1 MESQR
6 NWKALVVRQ
15 AQATGAGDLPRHTI
29 DELAAHLEDI
39 YADAL
44 KAGRTE
50 ADAYRAA
57 EAALLESAAALPTV
71 PRPRTRRPDARPPQ
85 EIAAGGRITG
95 IGGDLR
101 FAWRQWKRSPSFAAV
116 AILTLGLGAGAAT
129 AIFSIVDTVLLRP
142 LPFREPDR
150 LVTIWETNAE
160 KGLPRERLSPVNFM
174 DYRATQS
181 AFSDAAAWWRPEIN
195 LAEPRLEPIRVSTIE
210 TSANLF
216 DLLGVSTQ
224 LGPGFPQQGP
234 FNSRDLIAVISDRLW
249 RQRYSA
255 DPSVIGKPIE
265 VNNGSYTIAGVMPPR
280 FNFPD
285 DVDLWLRL
293 SWDYTL
299 HSRGAHFTEAVA
311 RLQPGITVEQAARE
325 LEQVS
330 ARLAGQAPSTNGGWI
345 ARPIPLLD
353 DMLGYYRPA
362 LIVLLAAVG
371 LVLLTACLNVAG
383 LLLARATARA
393 REMAVRAALGA
404 SRARLVRQMLL
415 ESLLLAGAGT
425 AAGAVAAIA
434 LLKGAIALLPASV
447 PRLAQTTVD
456 VRLLVFALAVV
467 ASTAL
472 VFGLVPALVTASA
485 RASEALKDSTRTST
499 GVRGHRISRVL
510 VVAEVAL
517 ACAVLVASALLVR
530 SVTRMMNA
538 PTGIIADGVVTA
550 TLQLE
555 NAKYP
560 AWANVEQFYALM
572 LEAVRRQPG
581 IEAAGLST
589 AIVLQPGWRIPVA
602 VDGRPAPRPEEA
614 PIVQHVSVSSGYF
627 ETFRVR
633 LLDGRLLQDSDT
645 ATAEPVIVV
654 NETLAKR
661 LFPGESTVGKRL
673 ISTAQQIGPLG
684 RNLMFTSREV
694 QSVPFRIVG
703 VVSDVHQAPIGQAA
717 EPVLYHSQR
726 QFPFRAMTVVAR
738 GQDTATVVTGI
749 RQALR
754 GIDSAV
760 ALSNVRTMEERLITA
775 TAAPRLLTG
784 VLVTFAVLT
793 GLLAAIGVYGLLAW
807 TVNERRRELA
817 IRLALGAQPLA
828 VARLVAVHGLA
839 LTAGG
844 ILLGLGGAQLA
855 GGLLQDVLFQTRTT
869 DVLAMSGA
877 AALLIGAAVLACIAP
892 ARRAARVAPVEGMR
906 EC

>member
-1 MESQR
+1 MKPQR
-6 NWKALVVRQ
+6 DWKALVTRE
-15 AQATGAGDLPRHTI
+15 AHATGAADLPQHTI

-39 YADAL
+39 YSEAL
-44 KAGRTE
+44 SAGRSE
-50 ADAYRAA
+50 ADAYRVA
-57 EAALLESAAALPTV
+57 EAALAESAAALRTV
-71 PRPRTRRPDARPPQ
+71 PRPRTRPVDARPPD
-85 EIAAGGRITG
+85 EIAAGSKITG
-95 IGGDLR
+95 IGGDLK
-101 FAWRQWKRSPSFAAV
+101 FAWRQWRRSPSFAAV
-116 AILTLGLGAGAAT
+116 AILTLGLGAGSAT

-150 LVTIWETNAE
+150 LVTIWETSAE
-160 KGLPRERLSPVNFM
+160 KGLPKERLSPVNFM
-174 DYRATQS
+174 DYRSTGS

-195 LAEPRLEPIRVSTIE
+195 LAEPGLEPVRVSTIE

-224 LGPGFPQQGP
+224 LGPGFPKNGP
-234 FNSRDLIAVISDRLW
+234 FNSQDLIAVISDRLW
-249 RQRYSA
+249 RQRYKA
-255 DPSVIGKPIE
+255 DPSIVGKTIE
-265 VNNGSYTIAGVMPPR
+265 VNNGAYTITGVLPAG

-293 SWDYTL
+293 NWDFTR
-299 HSRGAHFTEAVA
+299 HSRAAHFTEAVA
-311 RLQPGITVEQAARE
+311 RLQPGISVEQAARD

-330 ARLAGQAPSTNGGWI
+330 GRLAAQFPATNGGWL

-353 DMLGYYRPA
+353 HMLGYYRPA
-362 LIVLLAAVG
+362 LIVLLGAVG

-415 ESLLLAGAGT
+415 ESVLLAAAGT
-425 AAGAVAAIA
+425 AAGAVAAIS
-434 LLKGAIALLPASV
+434 LLKGAIAVLPASV

-456 VRLLVFALAVV
+456 VRLLAFALGVV
-467 ASTAL
+467 AVTAL
-472 VFGLVPALVTASA
+472 VFGLVPALVSAST

-499 GVRGHRISRVL
+499 GVRGRRISRAL

-538 PTGIIADGVVTA
+538 PTGIIPDGVVTA

-555 NAKYP
+555 NSKYP
-560 AWANVEQFYALM
+560 AWTNVEQFYASL

-581 IEAAGLST
+581 VEAAGLT
-589 AIVLQPGWRIPVA
+589 NATVLQPGWRVPVA
-602 VDGRPAPRPEEA
+602 VDGRPPAREGEA
-614 PIVQHVSVSSGYF
+614 PIVQHVTASAGYF
-627 ETFRVR
+627 EAFRAR
-633 LLDGRLLQDSDT
+633 LIDGRFLQDTDV
-645 ATAEPVIVV
+645 ATGEPVIVV

-661 LFPGESTVGKRL
+661 LFPGEVAVGKRI

-694 QSVPFRIVG
+694 HSVPFRIVG
-703 VVSDVHQAPIGQAA
+703 IVADVHQAPIGQAA
-717 EPVLYHSQR
+717 EPVLYYSQR
-726 QFPFRAMTVVAR
+726 QFPFRAMTIVAR
-738 GQDTATVVTGI
+738 GQDTSAVVAGI
-749 RQALR
+749 RGALR
-754 GIDSAV
+754 SIDSAV
-760 ALSNVRTMEERLITA
+760 ALSNVRTMEERFISA

-817 IRLALGAQPLA
+817 IRLALGAQP
-828 VARLVAVHGLA
+828 VTIARLVAAHGLG

-844 ILLGLGGAQLA
+844 VVLGLAGAQFA
-855 GGLLQDVLFQTRTT
+855 GALLQDVLFQTRTT
-869 DVLAMSGA
+869 DVVAMSGA
-877 AALLIGAAVLACIAP
+877 ALLLISAALLACVAP
-892 ARRAARVAPVEGMR
+892 ARRAMRVTPMEGMR
-906 EC
+906 EG